1 MGLLLHVR
9 QHNYRRTLPNMAASI
24 HVTKFAA
31 AERQLRAAI
40 RLFFEEEDE
49 LAIHTVAS
57 AAYRLLSDLKDDR
70 GMDEA
75 ADTHLTSIFY
85 AVRSYKRG
93 TLPKHMTS
101 RPELMAQIAELAAV
115 LPIEADSSIKDVKVS
130 IDAESAQRYWRN
142 RNKTANFLK
151 HADKDPSAT
160 LAATDVDNANLLM
173 QCVGAYTDL
182 FKDQLAP
189 EGLVFWLYS
198 CVRDDDLS
206 SIPPKLQPIATRLQE
221 IHHDELRVFCAEYI
235 RALRHRQSAA

>member
-1 MGLLLHVR
+1 
-9 QHNYRRTLPNMAASI
+9 MAASI

-31 AERQLRAAI
+31 AERQLRAGI

-115 LPIEADSSIKDVKVS
+115 LPIEDFGFGRLNGLGLQIEQIHELFFLAGRDIKRPELFVFEPGKTFAIGRPLNRLETCDIALGGDGVDRDRFFLGERVQRE
-130 IDAESAQRYWRN
+130 AEN
-142 RNKTANFLK
+142 
-151 HADKDPSAT
+151 
-160 LAATDVDNANLLM
+160 
-173 QCVGAYTDL
+173 
-182 FKDQLAP
+182 
-189 EGLVFWLYS
+189 
-198 CVRDDDLS
+198 DD
-206 SIPPKLQPIATRLQE
+206 
-221 IHHDELRVFCAEYI
+221 
-235 RALRHRQSAA
+235 